1 MTNHRITIT
10 QPNGTTCKKGICFNG
25 VCMAKKEAV
34 QASKAQK
41 EKEETAALVT
51 PSVVNSTATID
62 ETTKSLKTKIVSE
75 IEKAKTLL
83 DSLTLQDE
91 KAQKALDATYDALD
105 ACIKLQNTENAEQL
119 MLDSSKV
126 QGQLRVAI
134 MKLEVASKE
143 EDDVVSETFIEE
155 AVSVIKKALSNVK
168 EQKKNAEAN
177 MKGVSVAELQRQKEE
192 EYAKKVNEL
201 VKEGIPVI
209 QKAAINAADKI
220 AELQEDKLVQLAAE
234 EMIAEKLEKQ
244 RVIDAEVHRI
254 AKKAQATRRNNLRM
268 FEKKEAKDID
278 AQELKSAARKIID
291 ADPEM
296 RMRYFTGLTKV
307 LLESNKERFIARDRK
322 KLPGEEK
329 YAEDFALEHE
339 IIRRNEKALVDSGY
353 FGEKYGRA
361 NITLPEDSEEVQP
374 SLSAVFFG
382 ETGGVNFAS
391 IFLFIFAAVLVVI
404 IIFAI
409 IAKAAGKKKDHKKE
423 DDEDEDSY
431 EQF

>member
-1 MTNHRITIT
+1 
-10 QPNGTTCKKGICFNG
+10 
-25 VCMAKKEAV
+25 MAKRKAV

-41 EKEETAALVT
+41 EKEETAVLVT

-62 ETTKSLKTKIVSE
+62 ETTTGIKTKIVSE

-91 KAQKALDATYDALD
+91 KAQKALDAAFTALD
-105 ACIKLQNTENAEQL
+105 ACITLQDTTNAEQL

-134 MKLEVASKE
+134 MKLEVAIKE
-143 EDDVVSETFIEE
+143 EDDVVSETFVEE
-155 AVSVIKKALSNVK
+155 AIGVIKKALGNVK

-177 MKGVSVAELQRQKEE
+177 MKGINVAELQRQKEE
-192 EYAKKVNEL
+192 EYAKKVNAL
-201 VKEGIPVI
+201 VEEGIPVI

-220 AELQEDKLVQLAAE
+220 AELQDAKLVQLAAE

-244 RVIDAEVHRI
+244 RVIDAEVRRI
-254 AKKAQATRRNNLRM
+254 AKKAQATRLNNLRM
-268 FEKKEAKDID
+268 FEKKESKDAD
-278 AQELKSAARKIID
+278 AQELKSAARKILD

-307 LLESNKERFIARDRK
+307 LLESNKERFVARDRK
-322 KLPGEEK
+322 KVPAEEK
-329 YAEDFALEHE
+329 YAEDFAMEHE
-339 IIRRNEKALVDSGY
+339 VIRRNEEALLNSGY

-361 NITLPEDSEEVQP
+361 NITLPDDSEAEKP
-374 SLSAVFFG
+374 SLSAVLFG
-382 ETGGVNFAS
+382 ETGGLNWVA
-391 IFLFIFAAVLVVI
+391 IGLFVLAGVLVVI

-409 IAKAAGKKKDHKKE
+409 IAKAAGKKNDHKKE